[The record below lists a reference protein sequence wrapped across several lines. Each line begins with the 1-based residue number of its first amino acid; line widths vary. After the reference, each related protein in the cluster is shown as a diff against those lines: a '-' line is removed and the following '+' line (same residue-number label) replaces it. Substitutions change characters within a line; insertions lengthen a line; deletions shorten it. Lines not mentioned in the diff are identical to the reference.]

1 MTIVR
6 LDLNVFDPAALYEAA
21 LISFGKREDAG
32 DRFGTAEV
40 PDVATC
46 IVELLCEHIPVDGGF
61 EVMNWSG
68 T

>member
-1 MTIVR
+1 MSIVR

-21 LISFGKREDAG
+21 LASFGSSEDVG
-32 DRFGTAEV
+32 DRFGTPES
-40 PDVATC
+40 PNVATC
-46 IVELLCEHIPVDGGF
+46 IVELLCEHIPVDAGF